1 MRKTNSNSL
10 YHNEYYSQYPIN
22 LIYFLHQIIINFNN
36 NVSSLCAKITNG
48 EYPNNL
54 HIHYD
59 RAIST

>member
-1 MRKTNSNSL
+1 MYRV
-10 YHNEYYSQYPIN
+10 YA
-22 LIYFLHQIIINFNN
+22 
-36 NVSSLCAKITNG
+36 CAKITNG